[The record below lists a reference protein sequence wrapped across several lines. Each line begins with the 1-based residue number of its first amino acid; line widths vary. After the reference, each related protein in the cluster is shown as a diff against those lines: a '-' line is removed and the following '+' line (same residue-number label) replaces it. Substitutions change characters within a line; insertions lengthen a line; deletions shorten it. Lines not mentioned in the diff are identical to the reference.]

1 MDSKPDAMPLT
12 KANNEN
18 LLDDL
23 LVKEFDLLDVVM
35 TKFNIE
41 KS

>member
-1 MDSKPDAMPLT
+1 MAQN

-18 LLDDL
+18 LLNDL
-23 LVKEFDLLDVVM
+23 LFKEFDLLDVVM
-35 TKFNIE
+35 TKFNME